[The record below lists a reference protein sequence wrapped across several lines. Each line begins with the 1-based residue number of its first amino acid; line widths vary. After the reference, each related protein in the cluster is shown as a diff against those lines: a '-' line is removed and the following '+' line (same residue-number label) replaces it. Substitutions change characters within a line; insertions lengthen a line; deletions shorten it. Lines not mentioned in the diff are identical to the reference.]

1 MSKFAIIDPVIG
13 APSPVSATATTQQW
27 QLGYTAQGFD
37 VATVASSLNLGC
49 AGFVYAVGSNVAS
62 LGQFVM
68 LSNSS
73 AVLLASANS
82 ASFFPIG
89 VAAGNLSASNVF
101 GWVQTAGLCDYARGT
116 NSSIGAGVP
125 LYMAGTSGILISTP
139 AAGSRVFGV
148 VAPVSYTSSQSS
160 ALTVQLYGPFVPGTT
175 AGL

>member
-1 MSKFAIIDPVIG
+1 MSKYVIIDPVIG
-13 APSPVSATATTQQW
+13 APAPCSATATSQQW
-27 QLGYTAQGFD
+27 QLGYLGQGFD
-37 VATVASSLNLGC
+37 VATVASSKNVGC
-49 AGFVYAVGSNVAS
+49 GMFIYAVGSNVAS

-101 GWVQTAGLCDYARGT
+101 GWVQVGGLCDYARAT

-125 LYMAGTSGILISTP
+125 LYFAATAGIVNTV
-139 AAGSRVFGV
+139 AGLGSKIQGV
-148 VAPVSYTSSQSS
+148 VAPVS
-160 ALTVQLYGPFVPGTT
+160 
-175 AGL
+175 